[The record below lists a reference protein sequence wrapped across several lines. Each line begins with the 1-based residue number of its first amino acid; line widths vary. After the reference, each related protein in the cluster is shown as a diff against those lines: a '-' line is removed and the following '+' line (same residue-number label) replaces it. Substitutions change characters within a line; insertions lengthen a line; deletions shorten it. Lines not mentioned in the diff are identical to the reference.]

1 MNSAWRLPAT
11 MNSEPKLPTMKNQ
24 TEIGTSTAA
33 APAMSRRTKPA
44 ATMPRSTTATCLS
57 HAEYVVVKMM

>member
-11 MNSEPKLPTMKNQ
+11 MKSDPKLPTMKNH
-24 TEIGTSTAA
+24 TEIGTSTAV
-33 APAMSRRTKPA
+33 APAISRSTNPA

-57 HAEYVVVKMM
+57 QAE